1 MPSELTENGV
11 KPVTTRTH
19 TYYTQRMKF
28 HDHLHTHQQKHPTH
42 GHSAQKKTMT
52 NSQEQLAQWKLL
64 IWRFI
69 RYLYLFWPF
78 SPKYTFEFKFETW
91 DSIFFVHV
99 GSGVPM
105 HVLNIPVPKLG
116 LLYCLV
122 FAKNVAITSLRPC
135 FSRCQVILNH
145 PLLILARQLNIPFPR
160 FFYMKKQPWERRHWA
175 SWWLQL
181 MMAFSNMED

>member
-1 MPSELTENGV
+1 MPGEFN
-11 KPVTTRTH
+11 RTH
-19 TYYTQRMKF
+19 TYYTQRMKL
-28 HDHLHTHQQKHPTH
+28 HHHLHTPTKAPNTRTLCWKENNDKFTRATCTVKTFNLKVHQVQ
-42 GHSAQKKTMT
+42 
-52 NSQEQLAQWKLL
+52 
-64 IWRFI
+64 
-69 RYLYLFWPF
+69 
-78 SPKYTFEFKFETW
+78 FKFETW

-160 FFYMKKQPWERRHWA
+160 FFYMKMQPWKRRYWA

-181 MMAFSNMED
+181 ITFSNMEPWKIGKIW

>member
-1 MPSELTENGV
+1 
-11 KPVTTRTH
+11 
-19 TYYTQRMKF
+19 MKL
-28 HDHLHTHQQKHPTH
+28 HHHLHTPTKAPNTRTLRWKENNEKFTRATCIVKTFNLKVHQV
-42 GHSAQKKTMT
+42 
-52 NSQEQLAQWKLL
+52 
-64 IWRFI
+64 
-69 RYLYLFWPF
+69 LYLFFWPF

-91 DSIFFVHV
+91 DSILFVHV

-122 FAKNVAITSLRPC
+122 CAKNVAITSLRPC
-135 FSRCQVILNH
+135 FSCCQVILNH